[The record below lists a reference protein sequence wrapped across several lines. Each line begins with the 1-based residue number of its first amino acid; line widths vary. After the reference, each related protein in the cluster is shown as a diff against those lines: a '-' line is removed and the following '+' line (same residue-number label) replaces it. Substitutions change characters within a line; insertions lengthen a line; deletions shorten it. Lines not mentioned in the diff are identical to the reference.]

1 MHAYTRYMSTGV
13 IIFLGCRNED
23 ETKVE
28 TTEIALRRIDIGD
41 PIEMIKRGFYNFM
54 TNEFRY
60 VKLRQET
67 MIFFCDF
74 CFPANKTMRSI
85 KSTRHIHPIS
95 QALHLPSWLMVK
107 LFSLSCGVWIEFCSQ
122 FPEYFEQLKAGQS
135 PKVCHLIVPML
146 KYPFLEPF
154 SELPVPVSIY

>member
-1 MHAYTRYMSTGV
+1 MSTGV

-60 VKLRQET
+60 VKLRQ
-67 MIFFCDF
+67 D
-74 CFPANKTMRSI
+74 
-85 KSTRHIHPIS
+85 HD
-95 QALHLPSWLMVK
+95 
-107 LFSLSCGVWIEFCSQ
+107 LFL
-122 FPEYFEQLKAGQS
+122 
-135 PKVCHLIVPML
+135 
-146 KYPFLEPF
+146 
-154 SELPVPVSIY
+154 